1 MTENIQSD
9 KTNIDDLIELLP
21 EQFPAAQEMIK
32 FEIAPHLVD
41 CSAGIRDH
49 YIKVIK
55 KRTNAA
61 SIKSVSLL
69 IDEAIKEIND
79 SELSKSCEDSV
90 EETRIIDPEIKEMAE
105 QIASDP
111 LFFKNRIEMVNKLGV
126 IGERRNIGTYMVV
139 IDSSLLPMGTS
150 GSEALAAKN
159 SGPQGSGKSHPL
171 FTTLETL
178 SKERLLPDHKRE
190 RTRVCI
196 ILMTVSSTRRSF

>member
-1 MTENIQSD
+1 MTENIQND

-79 SELSKSCEDSV
+79 SELSESCEDSV
-90 EETRIIDPEIKEMAE
+90 EEMRIIDPEIKEMAE

-111 LFFKNRIEMVNKLGV
+111 HAFQK
-126 IGERRNIGTYMVV
+126 
-139 IDSSLLPMGTS
+139 
-150 GSEALAAKN
+150 
-159 SGPQGSGKSHPL
+159 
-171 FTTLETL
+171 
-178 SKERLLPDHKRE
+178 
-190 RTRVCI
+190 
-196 ILMTVSSTRRSF
+196 

>member
-1 MTENIQSD
+1 MTENIQNE
-9 KTNIDDLIELLP
+9 KTNIDDLIDLLP

-79 SELSKSCEDSV
+79 SV
-90 EETRIIDPEIKEMAE
+90 Y
-105 QIASDP
+105 Q
-111 LFFKNRIEMVNKLGV
+111 KL
-126 IGERRNIGTYMVV
+126 
-139 IDSSLLPMGTS
+139 
-150 GSEALAAKN
+150 
-159 SGPQGSGKSHPL
+159 
-171 FTTLETL
+171 
-178 SKERLLPDHKRE
+178 
-190 RTRVCI
+190 
-196 ILMTVSSTRRSF
+196 